1 MFIIDK
7 PYVSEFLK
15 NTLLEKSLPI
25 IETETSSELITN
37 DKQVR
42 ISELEAINEFKT
54 NSQPLLLTNSE
65 NAISWID
72 DNLGFTDLP
81 EKVSLFKDKVKFRQL
96 LSSINPEYFYQAV
109 EFDELDNLEIKN
121 FPSPFFIKPAVGFF
135 SLGVYMVEAH
145 NDWPGVLVKLK
156 EEVANVK
163 DIYPDVVLDTTK
175 FIIEEEILG
184 TEYAID
190 CYFDKDGQPVVLN
203 ILKHLFASTKDVSDR
218 VYLTSK
224 EIIEENLTRIE
235 EYLHKV
241 GNLSNLKNFPL
252 HIEVRIDDDRNLN
265 AIEFNPMRFGGWCT
279 TADFTW
285 YSYGINAY
293 QYFFEQKKP
302 DWDELLKWLEEKLF
316 SIVVLDNNSGIP
328 ESDIKSFDY
337 DALLGEFSQP
347 LELRKID
354 FKSYLV
360 FGFLFLET
368 SKSDISELYNI
379 LKSDLKKY
387 ITTY

>member
-25 IETETSSELITN
+25 IETKSSSELITN
-37 DKQVR
+37 DEQLR
-42 ISELEAINEFKT
+42 ISELEAINEFKS
-54 NSQPLLLTNSE
+54 NAQPLLLTNSE

-81 EKVSLFKDKVKFRQL
+81 KKVSLFKDKVKFRQL

-109 EFDELDNLEIKN
+109 DFDELDNLEIKQ
-121 FPSPFFIKPAVGFF
+121 FPLPFFIKPAVGFF
-135 SLGVYMVEAH
+135 SLGVYIVEDH
-145 NDWPGVLVKLK
+145 NDWPDVLKKLK

-175 FIIEEEILG
+175 FIIEEEIRG

-190 CYFDKDGQPVVLN
+190 CYFDQDGQPVVLN
-203 ILKHLFASTKDVSDR
+203 ILKHLFASSKDVSDR

-224 EIIEENLTRIE
+224 EIIEENLSE
-235 EYLHKV
+235 VEDYLLKV
-241 GNLSNLKNFPL
+241 GKLSNLKNFPL
-252 HIEVRIDDDRNLN
+252 HIEVRIDEDRNLN

-279 TADFTW
+279 TADVTW
-285 YSYGINAY
+285 YSYGINSY

-302 DWDELLKWLEEKLF
+302 DWHELLKGLEEKVF
-316 SIVVLDNNSGIP
+316 SIVVLDNSSGIP
-328 ESDIKSFDY
+328 ESKIKSFDY
-337 DALLGEFSQP
+337 DALLGEFGKP

-354 FKSYLV
+354 YKSYLV

-368 SKSDISELYNI
+368 PKSDMSELYNI
-379 LKSDLKKY
+379 LKSDLIKY

>member
-25 IETETSSELITN
+25 IETNISLALIAN
-37 DKQVR
+37 PEQLR

-81 EKVSLFKDKVKFRQL
+81 EKVSLFKDKVKFRHL
-96 LSSINPEYFYQAV
+96 LSVINPEYFYQAV
-109 EFDELDNLEIKN
+109 DFDDLNELDIQG

-135 SLGVYMVEAH
+135 SLGVYIVEDH
-145 NDWPGVLVKLK
+145 SDWPNVLVKLK

-175 FIIEEEILG
+175 FIIEEEIRG

-190 CYFDKDGQPVVLN
+190 CYFDQNGQPVVLN
-203 ILKHLFASTKDVSDR
+203 ILKHLFASSKDVSDR
-218 VYLTSK
+218 VYITSK
-224 EIIEENLTRIE
+224 QIIEKNLTAIE
-235 EYLHKV
+235 EYLQKV
-241 GNLSNLKNFPL
+241 GKLSNLTNFPL
-252 HIEVRIDDDRNLN
+252 HIEVRIDEDRNLN

-279 TADFTW
+279 TADVTW
-285 YSYGINAY
+285 YSYGINSY
-293 QYFFEQKKP
+293 QYFFEQKRP
-302 DWDELLKWLEEKLF
+302 DWNDLLKGLEEKVF
-316 SIVVLDNNSGIP
+316 SIVVLDNNSGVP
-328 ESDIKSFDY
+328 ESEIKSFDY
-337 DALLGEFSQP
+337 DALLQDFGKP

-354 FKSYLV
+354 YKSYLV

-368 SKSDISELYNI
+368 PKSDMSELTNI
-379 LKSDLKKY
+379 LQSDLKKY